1 VPLPATLQG
10 RLSIP
15 AIAAPMFL
23 VSGPELVIETCKA
36 GLLGTFPTLNQ
47 RTTEGYAEWLAQIAE
62 ALAAVPSAAPFGVNI
77 IVNRK
82 NARVEPDL
90 KATVEAEVPLVIT
103 SLGANHEVV
112 DAVHAYG
119 GLVFHDVITMRH
131 AEKAAEAGVDGII
144 AVCAGAGGHGG
155 TYNPFA
161 FLAELRAAFP
171 HLALIQSGA
180 ITNGAQIAAAR
191 LLGADLA
198 YIGTRFIAT
207 RESSAVDAYK
217 QMVLE
222 AGGAKDIVYTP
233 AISGVHGN
241 YLRASIAAAGL
252 DPDNLPP
259 KPEGGYVGSREKRAW
274 KDVWSGGQ
282 SVGSIKDIPTVAE
295 LCARLRREYR
305 EAAATL

>member
-1 VPLPATLQG
+1 MPLPAALQG
-10 RLSIP
+10 RLSVP

-23 VSGPELVIETCKA
+23 VSGPDLVIEACKA
-36 GLLGTFPTLNQ
+36 GVLGTFPTLNQ
-47 RTTEGYAEWLAQIAE
+47 RTTEGYAEWLARIRE
-62 ALAAVPSAAPFGVNI
+62 ALDAVPGAAPFGVNI
-77 IVNRK
+77 IVNRT

-90 KATVEAEVPLVIT
+90 KATVEAKVPLVIT
-103 SLGANHEVV
+103 SLGANQEVV
-112 DAVHAYG
+112 KAVHAYG
-119 GLVFHDVITMRH
+119 GLVFHDVINMRH

-171 HLALIQSGA
+171 GMTLVQSGA

-207 RESSAVDAYK
+207 RESMAVDAYK
-217 QMVLE
+217 RMVVE
-222 AGGAKDIVYTP
+222 ASGAKDIVYTP
-233 AISGVHGN
+233 AFSGVHGN
-241 YLRASIAAAGL
+241 YLRASIVAAGL

-259 KPEGGYVGSREKRAW
+259 KPEGGYDRERRKAW
-274 KDVWSGGQ
+274 KDIWSGGQ
-282 SVGSIKDIPTVAE
+282 GVGTINDIPTVAE
-295 LCARLRREYR
+295 LCARLRREYD
-305 EAAATL
+305 EAAARL